1 MRIATL
7 QFAPKLGDVNGN
19 IKTANELL
27 KSGKHISLD
36 GQTRQS
42 GVGIDQLR
50 PDLLVLPEL
59 ALTGMLPRK
68 VSGAYF
74 GSARFYL
81 AFLSRPVELKMESL
95 LTVISRIQ
103 LSFQG
108 SNQTLS

>member
-7 QFAPKLGDVNGN
+7 QFAPKLGDIEGN
-19 IKTANELL
+19 IKRANELL
-27 KSGKHISLD
+27 KSGRRISLD
-36 GQTRQS
+36 GQTRQF

-59 ALTGMLPRK
+59 ALTGMLPGK
-68 VSGAYF
+68 VRGAY
-74 GSARFYL
+74 SACARFYL
-81 AFLSRPVELKMESL
+81 AFPSGPDMKMENL

-108 SNQTLS
+108 CNQTLP